1 LRSNGTYSKDL
12 LAMKKLFAVFFLF
25 SVATEAVNAQR
36 APRYNRDAYQLE
48 AADQRVIKELQRE
61 ILEGV
66 QQGRLSR
73 QLNARDAKMILKE
86 YRKISSREVKLYR
99 KRKINE
105 RKLAQIKYDLDN
117 LIQDLY
123 ATIRFEGS
131 GWVRARKI

>member
-1 LRSNGTYSKDL
+1 QSLTSTILNFEVILRSNGTYSKDL

-36 APRYNRDAYQLE
+36 APRYSRDAYQLE

-73 QLNARDAKMILKE
+73 QLNAKDAKRILKE
-86 YRKISSREVKLYR
+86 YRKISSREVKL
-99 KRKINE
+99 
-105 RKLAQIKYDLDN
+105 
-117 LIQDLY
+117 
-123 ATIRFEGS
+123 
-131 GWVRARKI
+131 